1 MKLTVGILLAAALVL
16 SPGGAG
22 AEGTSDL
29 TLFSISKSENRNQVV
44 YVVRVDEACHPSG
57 PAPVHAFWQN
67 LEQGPTNTSPLL
79 WIEQPAYG
87 LASQQVET
95 DGQVRIRLRPL
106 PERPILVRT
115 ERNGDACVA
124 RAAATVSATPVTLY
138 NIHAKLKRIFGIE
151 SVTLS
156 GRQVDSGAIVHETLK
171 P

>member
-1 MKLTVGILLAAALVL
+1 MKLTVGIFLAAALVL
-16 SPGGAG
+16 ASGGAD

-44 YVVRVDEACHPSG
+44 YAIRVDAACRPAG
-57 PAPVHAFWQN
+57 PAPVHAYWQN
-67 LEQGPTNTSPLL
+67 FEQGPTNTSPLL

-87 LASQQVET
+87 MASQQVES

-106 PERPILVRT
+106 PERPIVVRT
-115 ERNGDACVA
+115 ERSGDACLA
-124 RAAATVSATPVTLY
+124 RAATTVSATAVILY
-138 NIHAKLKRIFGIE
+138 NIHAKLKRLFGIE

-156 GRQVDSGAIVHETLK
+156 GRQVETGAIVHETLK